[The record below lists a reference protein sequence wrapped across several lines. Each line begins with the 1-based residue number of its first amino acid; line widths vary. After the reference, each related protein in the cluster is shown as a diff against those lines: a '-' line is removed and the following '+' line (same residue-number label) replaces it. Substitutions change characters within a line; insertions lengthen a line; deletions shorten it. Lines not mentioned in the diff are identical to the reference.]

1 MNARTNIEDNI
12 FILNI
17 RIRMIHNLLLLDAD
31 PDLFLEKTLE
41 DADFISH
48 TLDALLGQLAGSTR
62 YIDRKEQFHNLAE
75 TENAFSGILTALQN
89 GNGAISASR
98 FPKIA
103 GRLAVLMTGSR
114 ERTKEIDRFSTP
126 SDDNAASEPLVS
138 SDELS
143 ELLRDME

>member
-41 DADFISH
+41 DADFISY
-48 TLDALLGQLAGSTR
+48 TLDALLRQLAGSTR

-75 TENAFSGILTALQN
+75 T
-89 GNGAISASR
+89 
-98 FPKIA
+98 
-103 GRLAVLMTGSR
+103 
-114 ERTKEIDRFSTP
+114 
-126 SDDNAASEPLVS
+126 
-138 SDELS
+138 
-143 ELLRDME
+143 

>member
-48 TLDALLGQLAGSTR
+48 TLDALLGQLAVSTR

-89 GNGAISASR
+89 GNGAISESVPENCRAAGRTHDR
-98 FPKIA
+98 FPGTNEGNRPVFHTI
-103 GRLAVLMTGSR
+103 R
-114 ERTKEIDRFSTP
+114 
-126 SDDNAASEPLVS
+126 
-138 SDELS
+138 
-143 ELLRDME
+143 